1 MAISTLEA
9 VIRLNQNCKNEMT
22 SEIASEMEPLVAE
35 KTAVWYKRNVTPGL
49 QPFRLALL

>member
-22 SEIASEMEPLVAE
+22 SEIASEMDSLELAKLERWIWTWSPL
-35 KTAVWYKRNVTPGL
+35 
-49 QPFRLALL
+49 